1 MGELLGGRDSDQAT
15 PAALHSCI
23 SRSAQWEVPGA
34 TDTDPGARPHGT
46 LRAAGGHVTEILRG
60 SWQPGGAVGGPP
72 GRANPPGQPRIT
84 ARQRAALRV
93 ESLWITSWDRR
104 ITGRKTQLDSDHV
117 LLESLLRA
125 LWRKE
130 AGPAPAQDP

>member
-1 MGELLGGRDSDQAT
+1 M
-15 PAALHSCI
+15 AL
-23 SRSAQWEVPGA
+23 A
-34 TDTDPGARPHGT
+34 
-46 LRAAGGHVTEILRG
+46 
-60 SWQPGGAVGGPP
+60 QPGGAVGGPP
-72 GRANPPGQPRIT
+72 GRANPLGQPRIT

-93 ESLWITSWDRR
+93 ESLWVTSWDRR

-130 AGPAPAQDP
+130 AGRPQRRTHNSTSSQSTMDSDDNGMQRCIVDQRDAVS